1 MVTTLISSKHAIGFK
16 SNDGL
21 EVLVHLGIDTVKLNG
36 KYFTSYVQE
45 GERVSKGQKVLS
57 FEMDKLKAEGY
68 ETDVMVVITNTDQY
82 LDVFPNTKL
91 TEATPEDEL
100 LRAIV

>member
-1 MVTTLISSKHAIGFK
+1 M
-16 SNDGL
+16 
-21 EVLVHLGIDTVKLNG
+21 
-36 KYFTSYVQE
+36 
-45 GERVSKGQKVLS
+45 LS

>member
-1 MVTTLISSKHAIGFK
+1 
-16 SNDGL
+16 
-21 EVLVHLGIDTVKLNG
+21 
-36 KYFTSYVQE
+36 
-45 GERVSKGQKVLS
+45 
-57 FEMDKLKAEGY
+57 MDKLKAEGY